1 VAPARTIELDST
13 RCVGHNRAVDVAGFS
28 WTAASRKHRL
38 TRGQVRHV
46 VEHAGLVFVPEAVA
60 PERPDEALLFVGD
73 DAEGVALEVVAVELA
88 DGRLRVIHAM
98 TTRTGYRELYEEAKA
113 WRT

>member
-1 VAPARTIELDST
+1 M
-13 RCVGHNRAVDVAGFS
+13 DVAGLS

-46 VEHAGLVFVPEAVA
+46 VEHAGLVFVREAVA

-98 TTRTGYRELYEEAKA
+98 TMRTGYRELYEEAKA